1 MQKEHVMI
9 EQIKKDVE
17 AFMNSKAG
25 HGFDHVERVYQ
36 KALDIQAYEG
46 GDKTIIALAS
56 LLHDT
61 DDYKFAG
68 LEQSKNLMNAKE
80 IMKKAF
86 VPLDIQERVCEIILN
101 MGYSNRLKGIM
112 PKTKEGQIVSDA
124 DMLDAMGALA
134 IVRTLE
140 YGISKGALVFDKDN
154 FPNKELTP
162 TQYQQMAKTKEPC
175 INHFFDK
182 LLKLKGL
189 LFTPQAQKEGEE
201 RHKMM
206 VDFLFAF
213 FKENNQPKWISYLE
227 GYLKE

>member
-1 MQKEHVMI
+1 MI

-36 KALDIQAYEG
+36 KALELQTYEG

-61 DDYKFAG
+61 DDYKFVD
-68 LEQSKNLMNAKE
+68 LDQSKHLTNAKE
-80 IMKKAF
+80 IMKNAF
-86 VPLDIQERVCEIILN
+86 VPVDIQEQVCKIILN
-101 MGYSNRLKGIM
+101 MGYSNRLKGVM
-112 PKTKEGQIVSDA
+112 PKTREGQIVSDA
-124 DMLDAMGALA
+124 DMLDAMGAMA

-140 YGISKGALVFDKDN
+140 YSISKGECLFDPFVFPDKY
-154 FPNKELTP
+154 LTADR
-162 TQYQQMAKTKEPC
+162 YQKKAKGQDTA

-182 LLKLKGL
+182 LLRLKGL
-189 LFTPQAQKEGEE
+189 LFTPQAQKEGVV

-206 VDFLFAF
+206 VDFLYAF
-213 FKENNQPKWISYLE
+213 FKENNQPKWNAYLE
-227 GYLKE
+227 AYLKE